1 MKCIQ
6 LIIIVMLLFGSL
18 IENIVFLR
26 FMFTDTISFFS
37 YILVHAL
44 IMGIIYIYV
53 EKYNDKGISLP
64 LYIAFMI
71 PSIGV
76 VLVLF
81 LDIALII
88 IQNKPNLLENYHKYI
103 EYINELI
110 SRNKLDF
117 EKELNVVSALDSLK
131 LSDAKK
137 KKNVI
142 IDLISDDID
151 FKINILRRALND
163 EDPEVVHY
171 ASSIINL
178 VEAEYEKSINELKDQ
193 YVITNSE
200 EVLKE
205 LIIVYNDYLSSG
217 LINEKLLRFEQ
228 EEYLNI
234 INEYIEKFGYEYDV
248 MIKKVD
254 ILIKMNNNEEALYVL
269 KSISNHNKE
278 TKEHYFY
285 KLKALYNIKEN
296 KEVII
301 LAEKIKNS
309 DINIPDKYMGI
320 IEFWT

>member
-1 MKCIQ
+1 
-6 LIIIVMLLFGSL
+6 
-18 IENIVFLR
+18 
-26 FMFTDTISFFS
+26 
-37 YILVHAL
+37 
-44 IMGIIYIYV
+44 MGIIYIYV
-53 EKYNDKGISLP
+53 EKYEHKGIRLP

-71 PSIGV
+71 PSIGIII
-76 VLVLF
+76 VLF
-81 LDIALII
+81 LNIALTITH
-88 IQNKPNLLENYHKYI
+88 NKGNLLEDYHKYI

-110 SRNKLDF
+110 SRNKLNF

-151 FKINILRRALND
+151 LKINILREALND

-178 VEAEYEKSINELKDQ
+178 VEQEYEKKMNKLKDE
-193 YVITNSE
+193 YVAIISE
-200 EVLKE
+200 EILKE
-205 LIIVYNDYLSSG
+205 LIIVYDDYLSSG

-228 EEYLNI
+228 EEYLDI
-234 INEYIEKFGYEYDV
+234 INEYIDKFEIEYDV

-254 ILIKMNNNEEALYVL
+254 LLIKMNNNEEALFVL
-269 KSISNHNKE
+269 ESISDHNKE
-278 TKEHYFY
+278 MNEDYFY

-296 KEVII
+296 NKVII
-301 LAEKIKNS
+301 LAEEIKNS
-309 DINIPDKYMGI
+309 GINIADKYKGI

>member
-1 MKCIQ
+1 MKCKQ
-6 LIIIVMLLFGSL
+6 LIIIGMLLFGSL

-37 YILVHAL
+37 YILVHSL

-53 EKYNDKGISLP
+53 EKYNHKGISLP

-71 PSIGV
+71 PGMGV
-76 VLVLF
+76 ILVLF

-131 LSDAKK
+131 LSNAKK

-151 FKINILRRALND
+151 LKINILRRALND

-178 VEAEYEKSINELKDQ
+178 VEAEYEISINELKDQ
-193 YVITNSE
+193 YVTTNSE

-205 LIIVYNDYLSSG
+205 LIIVYDDYLSSG
-217 LINEKLLRFEQ
+217 LINENLLRFEQ

-269 KSISNHNKE
+269 KSISNNNKE
-278 TKEHYFY
+278 TNEHYFY